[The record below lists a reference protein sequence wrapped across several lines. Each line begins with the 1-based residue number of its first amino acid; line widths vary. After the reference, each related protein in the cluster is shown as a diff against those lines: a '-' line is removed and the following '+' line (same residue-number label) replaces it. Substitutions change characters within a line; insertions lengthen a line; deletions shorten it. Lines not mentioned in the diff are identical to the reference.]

1 MKFKDLNEANEEKLF
16 VVKVT
21 DLEYKGIE
29 YVRTLNCSSAFP
41 LTPLLKEALPVT
53 KDEWERCALREKL
66 AEKTFWK
73 RLSWG
78 SDEKP
83 KYRCTLVKY
92 IPNAE
97 DLIPVYV
104 QVTDKN
110 FGLTD
115 VKSYF
120 KKAGIKVL
128 VTEKGR
134 YSLQYSRDFAY
145 YSILYINESDLEKT
159 EELVQNL
166 KNHIDIGFAM
176 PDRRVSASD
185 KLTYK

>member
-1 MKFKDLNEANEEKLF
+1 MKFKNLNEAEEKLF

-21 DLEYKGIE
+21 DLETKRIE
-29 YVRTLNCSSAFP
+29 YVKTLNRNLVFP
-41 LTPLLKEALPVT
+41 LTVRLEEALPVT
-53 KDEWERCALREKL
+53 KDEWERCALREIL

-78 SDEKP
+78 SEEKP
-83 KYRCTLVKY
+83 KYRCTLIKY
-92 IPNAE
+92 IPDAE

-115 VKSYF
+115 VKNYF
-120 KKAGIKVL
+120 KKAGIKIL

-134 YSLQYSRDFAY
+134 YSLQYSRDFEY
-145 YSILYINESDLEKT
+145 YSILYINESDLEKV
-159 EELVQNL
+159 EELIKSLN
-166 KNHIDIGFAM
+166 NHIDIGFAE
-176 PDRRVSASD
+176 PDRRTSASD
-185 KLTYK
+185 RLTYK

>member
-29 YVRTLNCSSAFP
+29 YVRTLNCNAASP

-53 KDEWERCALREKL
+53 KDEWEHCALREKL

-78 SDEKP
+78 SDKKP

-104 QVTDKN
+104 QVTDKD

-115 VKSYF
+115 VKNYF
-120 KKAGIKVL
+120 KKAGIKIL

-134 YSLQYSRDFAY
+134 YSLQYSRDFEY
-145 YSILYINESDLEKT
+145 YSILYINESDLEKV
-159 EELVQNL
+159 EGLVKSLND
-166 KNHIDIGFAM
+166 HIDIGFAV
-176 PDRRVSASD
+176 PDRRVSARD
-185 KLTYK
+185 KLTYR